1 MRSPSGSKLK
11 ITYRLIIFTIATIFS
26 LFFCMPTFLSS
37 YVDDNKTANS
47 SILNF
52 LTTGPKINLGL
63 DLKGGLYMLLGV
75 DTNETINSKMKSIA
89 SSVNYYLTK
98 EEILVDKFKMN
109 EDNLYFSIIDEQEQV
124 KIDTMLKSIKGLD
137 IKKGNK
143 DYTISLTDQEK
154 VATAKFAIDQAV
166 ETIRNRLDMFGLA
179 EPTVAKQGEEK
190 ILVELP
196 GIKTAQDEERA
207 RELIAKSAHLQLMAL
222 DEKRQNLAQSIT
234 QKDAR
239 AYGDIVLSDV
249 KNEQFK
255 YLIKEIPILDGSMLI
270 DAKVAFDQR
279 NNMPIINFTLNSEGA
294 RIFGDFTGA
303 NVGNRLA
310 IVLDNKVYSAPVIN
324 ERIGGGSGQI
334 SGRFSVEEANDLAIA
349 LRSGALLAPVHV
361 LEKRSIGPSL
371 GQDSIDKAMVALYG
385 ASILVI
391 LFMAWYYMIA
401 GIFANIA
408 LITNILLLIAT
419 MSFFGATLTLPGMAG
434 IVLTVGMAVDA
445 NVIINERIRE
455 MFQSGASVRLAI
467 EKGYENAMSAI
478 IDSNLTTLIT
488 SAALYAYGT
497 GPIKGFAVTMSIGIL
512 ASMLTAI
519 LGTHGMFEFFVNKI
533 EKSGN
538 LKLWFGYKVRKVE
551 NANI

>member
-1 MRSPSGSKLK
+1 MRSPSSSKSK

-75 DTNETINSKMKSIA
+75 DTNETIKSKMKSIA

-98 EEILVDKFKMN
+98 EEILVDKFNMN
-109 EDNLYFSIIDEQEQV
+109 EDNLYFSIIDEQEQI

-137 IKKGNK
+137 IKKGSK
-143 DYTISLTDQEK
+143 DYTINLTEEEK
-154 VATAKFAIDQAV
+154 TATAKFAIDQAV

-255 YLIKEIPILDGSMLI
+255 YLIKEIPILDGAMLI

-279 NNMPIINFTLNSEGA
+279 NNMPIINFTLNTEGA

-371 GQDSIDKAMVALYG
+371 GQDSIDKSMIALYG

-391 LFMAWYYMIA
+391 LFMIWYYMIA